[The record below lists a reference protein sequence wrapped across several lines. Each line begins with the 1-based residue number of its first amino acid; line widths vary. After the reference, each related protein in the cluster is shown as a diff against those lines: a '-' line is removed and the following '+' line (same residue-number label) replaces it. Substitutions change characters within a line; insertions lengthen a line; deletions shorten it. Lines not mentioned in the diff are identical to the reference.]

1 MLVLL
6 IESVSKGGNI
16 LLNVGPTG
24 RGTIDYRAEN
34 ALSEIG
40 DWMKFNNRAIYGCT
54 LAPDAFEVTE
64 NSLLTYNPDTNRL
77 YIHLLDYPLQ
87 KFTLKG
93 MKGKIKYTQFLND
106 ASEIKISNPVG
117 NCIREEVSA
126 GDVNLVLP
134 VTKPPVEVLVIEI
147 FLK

>member
-1 MLVLL
+1 
-6 IESVSKGGNI
+6 
-16 LLNVGPTG
+16 
-24 RGTIDYRAEN
+24 
-34 ALSEIG
+34 
-40 DWMKFNNRAIYGCT
+40 
-54 LAPDAFEVTE
+54 
-64 NSLLTYNPDTNRL
+64 
-77 YIHLLDYPLQ
+77 
-87 KFTLKG
+87 

-117 NCIREEVSA
+117 NCIKEEVSA

>member
-34 ALSEIG
+34 TLSEIG

-54 LAPDAFEVTE
+54 PALDAFEVPE
-64 NSLLTYNPDTNRL
+64 NSLLIYNPDTNRL
-77 YIHLLDYPLQ
+77 
-87 KFTLKG
+87 
-93 MKGKIKYTQFLND
+93 
-106 ASEIKISNPVG
+106 
-117 NCIREEVSA
+117 
-126 GDVNLVLP
+126 
-134 VTKPPVEVLVIEI
+134 
-147 FLK
+147 

>member
-16 LLNVGPTG
+16 LLNEGPTG

-40 DWMKFNNRAIYGCT
+40 DWMKFNNRTIYGCT
-54 LAPDAFEVTE
+54 LAPDVFEVTE

-77 YIHLLDYPLQ
+77 
-87 KFTLKG
+87 
-93 MKGKIKYTQFLND
+93 
-106 ASEIKISNPVG
+106 
-117 NCIREEVSA
+117 
-126 GDVNLVLP
+126 
-134 VTKPPVEVLVIEI
+134 
-147 FLK
+147 

>member
-6 IESVSKGGNI
+6 IESVNKGGNL
-16 LLNVGPTG
+16 LLNVCPTG
-24 RGTIDYRAEN
+24 RGIIDYRAEN
-34 ALSEIG
+34 ALSKIR

-54 LAPDAFEVTE
+54 PALDAFEVPE
-64 NSLLTYNPDTNRL
+64 NSLLIYNPDTNRL

-93 MKGKIKYTQFLND
+93 IKGKIKYTQFLND

-117 NCIREEVSA
+117 NWIKKEVGA